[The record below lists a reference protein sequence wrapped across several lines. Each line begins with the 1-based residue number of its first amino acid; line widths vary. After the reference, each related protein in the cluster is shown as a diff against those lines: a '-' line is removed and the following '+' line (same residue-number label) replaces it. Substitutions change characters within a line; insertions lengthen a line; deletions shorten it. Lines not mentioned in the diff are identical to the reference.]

1 MKKLVVVTLVMAII
15 SSISTLVCLIKFS
28 KYVEV
33 SKVNKCVVDTTIN
46 KVRIDSIQLVIKT
59 KDSIIT
65 KIKEHEEQEIK
76 EAASLNDSSAIE
88 LFKELVSD

>member
-1 MKKLVVVTLVMAII
+1 MKKLVIVTLVIAII
-15 SSISTLVCLIKFS
+15 SSISALVCLIKFS

-76 EAASLNDSSAIE
+76 KAASLNDSSAIE

>member
-1 MKKLVVVTLVMAII
+1 MKKLVVVTLVIAII
-15 SSISTLVCLIKFS
+15 SSISALVCLIKFS

-33 SKVNKCVVDTTIN
+33 SKVNKCAVDTTIN

-76 EAASLNDSSAIE
+76 KAASLNDSSAIE

>member
-1 MKKLVVVTLVMAII
+1 MKKLVVVTLVIAII
-15 SSISTLVCLIKFS
+15 SSISALVCLIKFS

-76 EAASLNDSSAIE
+76 EAASLNDSSAIK

>member
-1 MKKLVVVTLVMAII
+1 MKKLVVVTLVIAII
-15 SSISTLVCLIKFS
+15 SSISALVCLIKFS
-28 KYVEV
+28 KHVEV

>member
-1 MKKLVVVTLVMAII
+1 MKKLVVVTLVIAII
-15 SSISTLVCLIKFS
+15 SSISALVCLIKFS

-65 KIKEHEEQEIK
+65 KIKEHEE
-76 EAASLNDSSAIE
+76 NE
-88 LFKELVSD
+88 LRKLRD

>member
-1 MKKLVVVTLVMAII
+1 MKKLVVVTLVIAII
-15 SSISTLVCLIKFS
+15 SSISALVCLIKFS

-46 KVRIDSIQLVIKT
+46 KVQIDSIQLVIKT

-76 EAASLNDSSAIE
+76 KAASLNDSSVIE

>member
-1 MKKLVVVTLVMAII
+1 MKKLVVVTLVIAII
-15 SSISTLVCLIKFS
+15 SSISALVCLIKFS

-88 LFKELVSD
+88 LFKELVSN

>member
-76 EAASLNDSSAIE
+76 KAASLNDSSAIE

>member
-1 MKKLVVVTLVMAII
+1 MKKLVVVTLVIAII
-15 SSISTLVCLIKFS
+15 SSISALVCLIKFS

-65 KIKEHEEQEIK
+65 KIKENEEQEIK

>member
-1 MKKLVVVTLVMAII
+1 MKKLVVVTLVIAII
-15 SSISTLVCLIKFS
+15 SSISALVCLIKFS

>member
-1 MKKLVVVTLVMAII
+1 MKKLVVVTLVIAII